1 MSILLFFLFVCSVRC
16 SVCSS
21 PIIPPASFHTFIEIV
36 CNLCRMFY
44 KFFQELKWKS
54 LVWKAYKI
62 VGKCT
67 DKISLRGLTEESEQF
82 GVRFDEIHVL

>member
-1 MSILLFFLFVCSVRC
+1 MSILLFFFVCSVRC

-36 CNLCRMFY
+36 CNLCRIFY
-44 KFFQELKWKS
+44 KFFQELKWKA